1 VISANDLHLLYNG
14 YVQVGSTWE
23 GVLMK
28 IGDLVRN
35 TYEHAVIQPH
45 GHPYTGVV
53 MEVPKESDAY
63 PQILVLVNGALDLWW
78 PSTTE
83 VVV

>member
-1 VISANDLHLLYNG
+1 
-14 YVQVGSTWE
+14 
-23 GVLMK
+23 MK
-28 IGDLVRN
+28 VGDLVRN
-35 TYEHAVIQPH
+35 TYEHAVIQPN

-63 PQILVLVNGALDLWW
+63 PQILVMVNGALDLWW

-83 VVV
+83 VVA